1 MTERKGRINPLDN
14 KNVRILIPISVMKR
28 RLMLAFIPKPINTHP
43 AMYKVMFIAS
53 RKDRITMRLIVSV
66 VRINILPAIRQEIS
80 ERRILASA
88 RNPKKKIAVRIPP
101 IMDTT

>member
-1 MTERKGRINPLDN
+1 
-14 KNVRILIPISVMKR
+14 
-28 RLMLAFIPKPINTHP
+28 MLAFIPKPIKTHP